1 MRKPRPAALDALPPE
16 IQEAIRAHVR
26 EEVDRALAERADLAR
41 ASNRVTMVVF
51 SGDLDKVIA
60 SMVIA
65 TGAAAMGMQVS
76 MFFTFWG
83 LNVLRRGRRLRGK
96 GVLTRAMALL
106 TPAGIKA
113 LGVSRL
119 HMAGAGPHVLRRMMK
134 TKGVASPEELFALA
148 RESGVRMVACTMSMD
163 VLGFARDELVDGIEV
178 GGVAAY
184 LGDAADSR
192 VTLFI

>member
-1 MRKPRPAALDALPPE
+1 MRNPRSSALDGLPDGLRD
-16 IQEAIRAHVR
+16 AIRAHVR
-26 EEVDRALAERADLAR
+26 EEVDRALTERADLAR

-60 SMVIA
+60 SLVIA

-83 LNVLRRGRRLRGK
+83 LGVLRRSRKLKGK
-96 GVLTRAMALL
+96 TALTRAMAML
-106 TPAGIKA
+106 TPAGIRR
-113 LGVSRL
+113 LGVSKL
-119 HMAGAGPHVLRRMMK
+119 QMGGAGPHVLRRMMK
-134 TKGVASPEELFALA
+134 DKGVASPEELFALA
-148 RESGVRMVACTMSMD
+148 QESGVRMVACTMSMD
-163 VLGFARDELVDGIEV
+163 VLGFGADELVGGIEP

-184 LGDAADSR
+184 LGDASDSR

>member
-1 MRKPRPAALDALPPE
+1 MQR
-16 IQEAIRAHVR
+16 AIRVHVR
-26 EEVDRALAERADLAR
+26 DEVERALSARADLAR

-83 LNVLRRGRRLRGK
+83 LNVLRRGRKLKGK
-96 GVLTRAMALL
+96 STLTRAMALL
-106 TPAGIKA
+106 TPAGIRR
-113 LGVSRL
+113 LGVSKF

-134 TKGVASPEELFALA
+134 AKGVASPEELFALA
-148 RESGVRMVACTMSMD
+148 RDSGVRMIACSTSMD
-163 VLGFARDELVDGIEV
+163 VLGFDRDELVDGIEA